1 MSGDRAGQSPAMSGD
16 QVGQRPAMS
25 GDTVKAAVVDDQ
37 PTVLVVDFGAQ
48 YAQLIARRVREAR
61 VYSEIVP
68 HTITAAELAARNPAA
83 IIFSGGPKSVR
94 IDDAPVI
101 DPAVYDLGVPILG
114 ICYGQ
119 QLIAQQLG
127 GEVGGGGAGEY
138 GRTIVHRIDGT
149 DSSLLTDD
157 LPHDQTVWMS
167 HFDAVL
173 RPPDGFVATAG
184 SEGAP
189 CAVIESPER
198 RIWAV
203 QYHPEVAHTPH
214 GQELIT
220 RFLHELA
227 GLPGS
232 WTMES
237 FIESSVEAIRAQV
250 GDGRAICGLSGGVD
264 SAVAAALVHRAIG
277 PQLTC
282 VFVDTGLMRKNEG
295 EQVVETFQRHQG
307 IELIHV
313 RAADRFFERLA
324 GVTEPEDKRKAIG
337 ELFIR
342 VFEDARGGVED
353 ARFLVQGT
361 LYPDVI
367 ESGTAHAAT
376 IKSHHN
382 VGGLPEDL
390 DFELVEPLRLLFKDE
405 VRAVG
410 HELGLPD
417 EIVWRQPFPGP
428 GLGVRIIGEV
438 TPEMVA
444 LLQEADAIVREEL
457 RIAGLE
463 REIWQA
469 FAVLPDIRTVGV
481 MGDER
486 TYGHPVI
493 IRAVT
498 SEDAMTADW
507 ARIPYDVLESMAS
520 RIINEVPGVN
530 RVAYDITSKPPGTI
544 EWE

>member
-1 MSGDRAGQSPAMSGD
+1 
-16 QVGQRPAMS
+16 
-25 GDTVKAAVVDDQ
+25 
-37 PTVLVVDFGAQ
+37 
-48 YAQLIARRVREAR
+48 
-61 VYSEIVP
+61 
-68 HTITAAELAARNPAA
+68 
-83 IIFSGGPKSVR
+83 
-94 IDDAPVI
+94 
-101 DPAVYDLGVPILG
+101 
-114 ICYGQ
+114 
-119 QLIAQQLG
+119 
-127 GEVGGGGAGEY
+127 
-138 GRTIVHRIDGT
+138 
-149 DSSLLTDD
+149 
-157 LPHDQTVWMS
+157 
-167 HFDAVL
+167 
-173 RPPDGFVATAG
+173 
-184 SEGAP
+184 
-189 CAVIESPER
+189 
-198 RIWAV
+198 
-203 QYHPEVAHTPH
+203 
-214 GQELIT
+214 
-220 RFLHELA
+220 
-227 GLPGS
+227 
-232 WTMES
+232 
-237 FIESSVEAIRAQV
+237 
-250 GDGRAICGLSGGVD
+250 VD

-277 PQLTC
+277 AQLTC
-282 VFVDTGLMRKNEG
+282 VFVDTGLMRKDEG
-295 EQVVETFQRHQG
+295 DQVVETFRRNQG
-307 IELIHV
+307 IELVHV
-313 RAADRFFERLA
+313 RAGERFFERLA
-324 GVTEPEDKRKAIG
+324 GVTEPEEKRKAIG

-342 VFEDARGGVED
+342 IFEDAKGGLTD

-390 DFELVEPLRLLFKDE
+390 DFELVEPLRTLFKDE

-410 HELGLPD
+410 LELGLPE

-438 TPEMVA
+438 TPDKVA
-444 LLQEADAIVREEL
+444 LLQEADAIVRQEL
-457 RIAGLE
+457 HAAGLE

-486 TYGHPVI
+486 TYGHPVV

-507 ARIPYDVLESMAS
+507 ARLPYDVLETMSS